1 MPYNYAKLLG
11 RIVEVVGTQGKFA
24 NRMGLSERTISR
36 KLNGKVGW
44 KQAEILRPVMFSLS
58 KRRIFRI
65 IFLLFE
71 FNYNELTSHTKL
83 RR

>member
-44 KQAEILRPVMFSLS
+44 KQAEILKACNVLS
-58 KRRIFRI
+58 IKEEDIPDYF
-65 IFLLFE
+65 FTL
-71 FNYNELTSHTKL
+71 
-83 RR
+83 